1 MLTLRKNIQIGIL
14 QLIFLMTIGN
24 VIAQE
29 EPKIIEII
37 QAGGS
42 TQDQFNFPGANI
54 LIKKEG
60 VRVHLL
66 HEGALI
72 KSDISYFY
80 PKQNFFK
87 ANGEIVFTQ
96 GDSLRMTCDKI
107 EYNGTSKMAKA
118 WGNVVLE
125 RPDMNLKTDTLYL
138 DRSNSKA
145 FYNSFG
151 TIVDEKRK
159 LTSIRGIYFMDE
171 KKYRFISRVK
181 IDDPE
186 YELKS
191 QRLDY
196 YTETDKAFFYGKTTI
211 VGEEYDIYCEK
222 GAYDTQSQKG
232 NFQENAVI
240 FYNNKEIRGDSLYF
254 ENEKNYAAATNN
266 VSIIDTLNKSVING
280 HYGEIFKA
288 KDSAIITRR
297 AMAINIIDLDSLYI
311 HADTLIATGPQEKK
325 ILRGYYDVRIFKTDL
340 RGKSDSLHLDQ
351 STGLIK
357 LLKLP
362 LNRKEE
368 QIFTASQKN
377 AKNPVLWFGKSQMSG
392 DKIFLTSDMKTK
404 KLDSLKIVGNS
415 WIIEKD
421 SISDTGFNQ
430 IKGGILDGAFEE
442 GKLREIEVSK
452 NTEVIYYMYSDE
464 DNELIGID
472 KTTCSRLKMVT
483 ANNQIEDI
491 TFFVSPD
498 GDLYPDKDLPSNERK
513 LEGFIWREE
522 ERPKSILDL
531 FSEEDNQFQPT
542 EIQEMSIPEGFLEKE
557 TD

>member
-1 MLTLRKNIQIGIL
+1 MRKHIQIGIL
-14 QLIFLMTIGN
+14 QLVFLFAIGKA
-24 VIAQE
+24 VAQE
-29 EPKIIEII
+29 EPKIIKII

-54 LIKKEG
+54 LVKKEG
-60 VRVHLL
+60 IRVHLF

-72 KSDISYFY
+72 KSDVSYFY
-80 PKQNFFK
+80 PKENFFR
-87 ANGEIVFTQ
+87 ANGDVIFTQ
-96 GDSLRMTCDKI
+96 GDSLKMTCDQI
-107 EYNGTSKMAKA
+107 EYNGTSKLAKA
-118 WGNVVLE
+118 WGKVVLE
-125 RPDMNLKTDTLYL
+125 RPDMILKTDTLYL
-138 DRSNSKA
+138 DRANSKA

-159 LTSIRGIYFMDE
+159 LTSIKGIYFMDE

-186 YELKS
+186 YLLNS

-196 YTETDKAFFYGKTTI
+196 YTESDKAFFYGKTTI

-222 GAYDTQSQKG
+222 GAYDTQLQRG

-240 FYNNKEIRGDSLYF
+240 FYDNKEIRGDSLYF

-266 VSIIDTLNKSVING
+266 ISVIDTLNRSVING

-297 AMAINIIDLDSLYI
+297 ALAINIIDQDSLYI
-311 HADTLIATGPQEKK
+311 HADTLIATGPTEKK
-325 ILRGYYDVRIFKTDL
+325 ILRGYYDVRVFKTDL
-340 RGKSDSLHLDQ
+340 KGKSDSLHLDQ

-362 LNRKEE
+362 LSRKEN
-368 QIFTASQKN
+368 QILTASQKN
-377 AKNPVLWFGKSQMSG
+377 KKNPILWFGKSQMSG
-392 DKIFLTSDMKTK
+392 DKIFLTSEMETK
-404 KLDSLKIVGNS
+404 KLDSLKIIGNS
-415 WIIEKD
+415 WIIERD

-430 IKGGILDGAFEE
+430 IKGGVLDGLFKE
-442 GKLREIEVSK
+442 GELREIDVSK

-472 KTTCSRLKMVT
+472 KTTCSRLKMISRE
-483 ANNQIEDI
+483 NQIEDI

-498 GDLYPDKDLPSNERK
+498 GNLFPDKDLPLNERK
-513 LEGFIWREE
+513 LEGFIWRED
-522 ERPKSILDL
+522 ERPNTIQEL
-531 FSEEDNQFQPT
+531 FSQEDNQFQPT
-542 EIQEMSIPEGFLEKE
+542 EVKEVSIPEDFLQKIEE
-557 TD
+557 

>member
-1 MLTLRKNIQIGIL
+1 MRKNFQIATL
-14 QLIFLMTIGN
+14 QLIFLLTIGKLL
-24 VIAQE
+24 AQE
-29 EPKIIEII
+29 NQKIIEII

-42 TQDQFNFPGANI
+42 TQDQLSFPGANI
-54 LIKKEG
+54 LVKKND
-60 VRVHLL
+60 VRVHLF

-72 KSDISYFY
+72 KSNVSYFY
-80 PKQNFFK
+80 PEENFFK
-87 ANGEIVFTQ
+87 ANGDVIFTQ
-96 GDSLRMTCDKI
+96 GDTLKMTCDQI
-107 EYNGTSKMAKA
+107 EYDGSSKLAKA
-118 WGNVVLE
+118 WGSVVLE
-125 RPDMNLKTDTLYL
+125 RPDMNLNTDTLYL
-138 DRSNSKA
+138 DRANSKA

-191 QRLDY
+191 EQLDY
-196 YTETDKAFFYGKTTI
+196 FTERDKAYFYGKTTI
-211 VGEEYDIYCEK
+211 VGEEYDIFCEK
-222 GAYDTQSQKG
+222 GAYDTQLQKG
-232 NFQENAVI
+232 NFQKNAVI
-240 FYNNKEIRGDSLYF
+240 FYDNKEIRGDSLYF

-266 VSIIDTLNKSVING
+266 ISVIDTLNKSVING

-297 AMAINIIDLDSLYI
+297 ALAINIIDQDSLFI
-311 HADTLIATGPQEKK
+311 HADTLIATGPTEKK
-325 ILRGYYDVRIFKTDL
+325 ILRGYYDVRIFKKDL

-362 LNRKEE
+362 LTRKEN
-368 QIFTASQKN
+368 QILTASQKN
-377 AKNPVLWFGKSQMSG
+377 AKNPILWFGKSQMSG
-392 DKIFLTSDMKTK
+392 DQIFLTSDMKTK
-404 KLDSLKIVGNS
+404 KLDSLKIIGNS

-421 SISDTGFNQ
+421 SISDIGFNQ
-430 IKGGILDGAFEE
+430 IKGGLLDGLFKE
-442 GKLREIEVSK
+442 GELREIDVKK

-483 ANNQIEDI
+483 RENQIEDI

-498 GDLYPDKDLPSNERK
+498 GNLFPDKDLPINERK
-513 LEGFIWREE
+513 LEGFVWREA
-522 ERPKSILDL
+522 ERPDSILEL
-531 FSEEDNQFQPT
+531 FSDNDNQFQPA
-542 EIQEMSIPEGFLEKE
+542 EIIEIAIPEAFMEKV
-557 TD
+557 D

>member
-1 MLTLRKNIQIGIL
+1 MRKHIQIGIL
-14 QLIFLMTIGN
+14 QLVFLFAIGKAA
-24 VIAQE
+24 AQE
-29 EPKIIEII
+29 EPKTIKII

-42 TQDQFNFPGANI
+42 NQDQFSFPGANI
-54 LIKKEG
+54 LVKKEG
-60 VRVHLL
+60 IRVHLF

-80 PKQNFFK
+80 PKENFFR
-87 ANGEIVFTQ
+87 ANGDVIFTQ
-96 GDSLRMTCDKI
+96 GDTLKMTCDQI
-107 EYNGTSKMAKA
+107 EYDGTSKLAKA
-118 WGNVVLE
+118 WGKVILE

-138 DRSNSKA
+138 DRANSMA

-151 TIVDEKRK
+151 TILDEKRK
-159 LTSIRGIYFMDE
+159 LTSIKGIYFIDE
-171 KKYRFISRVK
+171 LKYRFISNVK

-186 YELKS
+186 YILNS

-196 YTETDKAFFYGKTTI
+196 YTESDKAFFYGKTTI
-211 VGEEYDIYCEK
+211 VGGEYDIYCEK
-222 GAYDTQSQKG
+222 GTYDTQFQRG

-240 FYNNKEIRGDSLYF
+240 YYDNKEIRGDSLYF

-266 VSIIDTLNKSVING
+266 ISVIDTLNKSVING

-297 AMAINIIDLDSLYI
+297 ALAVNIIDKDSLYI
-311 HADTLIATGPQEKK
+311 HADTLIATGPTEKK
-325 ILRGYYDVRIFKTDL
+325 ILRGYYDVKIFKTDL

-362 LNRKEE
+362 LSRKEN
-368 QIFTASQKN
+368 QILTTSQKN
-377 AKNPVLWFGKSQMSG
+377 KKNPILWFGKSQMSG
-392 DKIFLTSDMKTK
+392 DKIFLTSDMQTK
-404 KLDSLKIVGNS
+404 KLDSLKIIGNS

-421 SISDTGFNQ
+421 SISDNGFNQ
-430 IKGGILDGAFEE
+430 IKGGVLDGLFKE
-442 GKLREIEVSK
+442 GELREIDVSK

-483 ANNQIEDI
+483 RENQIEDI

-498 GDLYPDKDLPSNERK
+498 GNLFPDKDLPLNERK
-513 LEGFIWREE
+513 LEGFIWRED
-522 ERPKSILDL
+522 ERPNNIREL
-531 FSEEDNQFQPT
+531 FSKEDNQFQPT
-542 EIQEMSIPEGFLEKE
+542 EIREFSIPEGFLQKIEE
-557 TD
+557 

>member
-1 MLTLRKNIQIGIL
+1 MRKHIQIGIL
-14 QLIFLMTIGN
+14 QLVFLFAIGKA
-24 VIAQE
+24 VAQE
-29 EPKIIEII
+29 EPKIIKII

-54 LIKKEG
+54 LVKKEG
-60 VRVHLL
+60 IRVHLF

-72 KSDISYFY
+72 KSDVSYFY
-80 PKQNFFK
+80 PKENFFR
-87 ANGEIVFTQ
+87 ANGDVIFTQ
-96 GDSLRMTCDKI
+96 GDSLKMTCDQI
-107 EYNGTSKMAKA
+107 EYDGTSKLAKA
-118 WGNVVLE
+118 WGKVVLE
-125 RPDMNLKTDTLYL
+125 RPDMNLKTDTLFL
-138 DRSNSKA
+138 DRANSKA

-151 TIVDEKRK
+151 TIEDEKRK

-186 YELKS
+186 YLLNS

-196 YTETDKAFFYGKTTI
+196 YTESDKAFFYGKTTI

-222 GAYDTQSQKG
+222 GAYDTQLQRG

-240 FYNNKEIRGDSLYF
+240 FYDNKEIRGDSLYF

-266 VSIIDTLNKSVING
+266 ISVIDTLNKSIING

-297 AMAINIIDLDSLYI
+297 ALAVNIIDQDSLYI
-311 HADTLIATGPQEKK
+311 HADTLIATGPTEKK

-362 LNRKEE
+362 LSRKEN
-368 QIFTASQKN
+368 QILTVSQKN
-377 AKNPVLWFGKSQMSG
+377 KKNPILWFGRSQMSG
-392 DKIFLTSDMKTK
+392 DKIFLTSDMETK
-404 KLDSLKIVGNS
+404 KLDSLKIIGNS
-415 WIIEKD
+415 WIIERD

-430 IKGGILDGAFEE
+430 IKGGVLDGLFRE
-442 GKLREIEVSK
+442 GELREIDVSK
-452 NTEVIYYMYSDE
+452 NTEVVYYMYSDE

-483 ANNQIEDI
+483 RENQIEDI

-498 GDLYPDKDLPSNERK
+498 GNLFPDKDLPLNERK
-513 LEGFIWREE
+513 LEGFIWREN
-522 ERPKSILDL
+522 ERPNTIQEL
-531 FSEEDNQFQPT
+531 FSKEDNQFQPT
-542 EIQEMSIPEGFLEKE
+542 EIREVSIPEDFLQKIDE
-557 TD
+557 

>member
-1 MLTLRKNIQIGIL
+1 MRKHIQIGIL
-14 QLIFLMTIGN
+14 QLVFLFAIGKGE
-24 VIAQE
+24 AQE
-29 EPKIIEII
+29 EPKIIKII

-54 LIKKEG
+54 LVKKEG
-60 VRVHLL
+60 IRVHLF

-72 KSDISYFY
+72 KSDVSYFY
-80 PKQNFFK
+80 PKENFFR
-87 ANGEIVFTQ
+87 ANGDVIFTQ
-96 GDSLRMTCDKI
+96 GDSLKMTCDQI
-107 EYNGTSKMAKA
+107 EYDGTSKLAKA
-118 WGNVVLE
+118 WGKVVLE
-125 RPDMNLKTDTLYL
+125 RPDMNLKTDTLFL
-138 DRSNSKA
+138 DRVNSKA

-151 TIVDEKRK
+151 TIEDEKRK

-186 YELKS
+186 YLLNS

-196 YTETDKAFFYGKTTI
+196 YTESDKAFFYGKTTI

-222 GAYDTQSQKG
+222 GAYDTQLQRG

-240 FYNNKEIRGDSLYF
+240 FYDNKEIRGDSLYF

-266 VSIIDTLNKSVING
+266 ISVIDTLNKSIING

-297 AMAINIIDLDSLYI
+297 ALAVNIIDQDSLYI
-311 HADTLIATGPQEKK
+311 HADTLIATGPTEKK

-340 RGKSDSLHLDQ
+340 KGKSDSLHLDQ

-362 LNRKEE
+362 LSRKEN
-368 QIFTASQKN
+368 QILTASQKN
-377 AKNPVLWFGKSQMSG
+377 KKNPILWFGRSQMSG
-392 DKIFLTSDMKTK
+392 DKIFLTSDMETK
-404 KLDSLKIVGNS
+404 KLDSLKIIGNS
-415 WIIEKD
+415 WIIERD

-430 IKGGILDGAFEE
+430 IKGGVLDGLFKE
-442 GKLREIEVSK
+442 GELREIDVSK
-452 NTEVIYYMYSDE
+452 NTEVVYYMYSDE

-483 ANNQIEDI
+483 RENQIEDI

-498 GDLYPDKDLPSNERK
+498 GNLFPDKDLPLNERK
-513 LEGFIWREE
+513 LEGFIWRED
-522 ERPKSILDL
+522 ERPNTIQEL
-531 FSEEDNQFQPT
+531 FSKEDNQFQPT
-542 EIQEMSIPEGFLEKE
+542 EIREVSIPEDFLQKIDE
-557 TD
+557 

>member
-1 MLTLRKNIQIGIL
+1 LRKHIQIGIL
-14 QLIFLMTIGN
+14 QLVFLFAIGKAA
-24 VIAQE
+24 AQE
-29 EPKIIEII
+29 EPKTIKII

-42 TQDQFNFPGANI
+42 NQDQFSFPGANI
-54 LIKKEG
+54 LVKKEG
-60 VRVHLL
+60 IRVHLF

-80 PKQNFFK
+80 PKENFFR
-87 ANGEIVFTQ
+87 ANGDVIFTQ
-96 GDSLRMTCDKI
+96 GDTLKMTCDQI
-107 EYNGTSKMAKA
+107 EYDGTSKLAKA
-118 WGNVVLE
+118 WGKVVLE

-138 DRSNSKA
+138 DRANSKA

-151 TIVDEKRK
+151 TILDEKRK
-159 LTSIRGIYFMDE
+159 LTSIKGIYFIDE
-171 KKYRFISRVK
+171 LKYRFISNVK

-186 YELKS
+186 YILNS

-196 YTETDKAFFYGKTTI
+196 YTESDKAFFYGKTTI
-211 VGEEYDIYCEK
+211 VGGEYDIYCEK
-222 GAYDTQSQKG
+222 GTYDTQFQRG

-240 FYNNKEIRGDSLYF
+240 YYDNKEIRGDSLYF

-266 VSIIDTLNKSVING
+266 ISVIDTLNKSVING

-297 AMAINIIDLDSLYI
+297 ALAVNIIDQDSLYI
-311 HADTLIATGPQEKK
+311 HADTLIATGPTEKK
-325 ILRGYYDVRIFKTDL
+325 ILRGYYDVKIFKTDL

-362 LNRKEE
+362 LSRKEN
-368 QIFTASQKN
+368 QILTTSQKN
-377 AKNPVLWFGKSQMSG
+377 KKNPILWFGKSQMSG
-392 DKIFLTSDMKTK
+392 DKIFLTSDMQTK
-404 KLDSLKIVGNS
+404 KLDSLKIIGNS

-421 SISDTGFNQ
+421 SISDNGFNQ
-430 IKGGILDGAFEE
+430 IKGGVLDGLFKE
-442 GKLREIEVSK
+442 GELREIDVSK

-483 ANNQIEDI
+483 KENQIEDI

-498 GDLYPDKDLPSNERK
+498 GNLFPDKDLPLNERK
-513 LEGFIWREE
+513 LEGFIWRED
-522 ERPKSILDL
+522 ERPNNIREL
-531 FSEEDNQFQPT
+531 FSKEDNQFQPT
-542 EIQEMSIPEGFLEKE
+542 EIREFSIPEGFLQKIEE
-557 TD
+557 

>member
-1 MLTLRKNIQIGIL
+1 MRKHIQIGIL
-14 QLIFLMTIGN
+14 QLVFLFAIGKAA
-24 VIAQE
+24 AQE
-29 EPKIIEII
+29 EPKTIKII

-42 TQDQFNFPGANI
+42 NQDQFSFPGANI
-54 LIKKEG
+54 LVKKEG
-60 VRVHLL
+60 IRVHLF

-80 PKQNFFK
+80 PKENFFR
-87 ANGEIVFTQ
+87 ANGDVIFTQ
-96 GDSLRMTCDKI
+96 GDTLKMTCDQI
-107 EYNGTSKMAKA
+107 EYDGTSKLAKA
-118 WGNVVLE
+118 WGKVVLE

-138 DRSNSKA
+138 DRANSKA

-151 TIVDEKRK
+151 TILDEKRK
-159 LTSIRGIYFMDE
+159 LTSIKGIYFIDE
-171 KKYRFISRVK
+171 LKYRFISNVK

-186 YELKS
+186 YILNS

-196 YTETDKAFFYGKTTI
+196 YTESDKAFFYGKTTI
-211 VGEEYDIYCEK
+211 VGGEYDIYCEK
-222 GAYDTQSQKG
+222 GTYDTQFQRG

-240 FYNNKEIRGDSLYF
+240 FYDNKEIRGDSLYF

-266 VSIIDTLNKSVING
+266 ISVIDTLNKSVING

-297 AMAINIIDLDSLYI
+297 ALAVNIIDQDSLYI
-311 HADTLIATGPQEKK
+311 HADTLIATGPTEKK
-325 ILRGYYDVRIFKTDL
+325 ILRGYYDVKIFKTDL

-362 LNRKEE
+362 LSRKEN
-368 QIFTASQKN
+368 QILTTSQKN
-377 AKNPVLWFGKSQMSG
+377 KKNPILWFGKSQMSG
-392 DKIFLTSDMKTK
+392 DKIFLTSDMQTK
-404 KLDSLKIVGNS
+404 KLDSLKIIGNS

-421 SISDTGFNQ
+421 SISDNGFNQ
-430 IKGGILDGAFEE
+430 IKGGVLDGLFKE
-442 GKLREIEVSK
+442 GELREIDVSK

-483 ANNQIEDI
+483 KENQIEDI

-498 GDLYPDKDLPSNERK
+498 GNLFPDKDLPLNERK
-513 LEGFIWREE
+513 LEGFIWRED
-522 ERPKSILDL
+522 ERPNNIREL
-531 FSEEDNQFQPT
+531 FSKEDNQFQPT
-542 EIQEMSIPEGFLEKE
+542 EIREFSIPEGFLQKIEE
-557 TD
+557 

>member
-1 MLTLRKNIQIGIL
+1 MRKHIQISIL
-14 QLIFLMTIGN
+14 QIVFLFAIGKG
-24 VIAQE
+24 VAQE
-29 EPKIIEII
+29 ETKIIKII

-42 TQDQFNFPGANI
+42 KQDQFNFPGANI
-54 LIKKEG
+54 LVKKEG
-60 VRVHLL
+60 IRVHLF

-72 KSDISYFY
+72 KSDVSYFY
-80 PKQNFFK
+80 PEENFFR
-87 ANGEIVFTQ
+87 ANGNVIFTQ
-96 GDSLRMTCDKI
+96 GDSLKMTCDQI
-107 EYNGTSKMAKA
+107 EYDGTGKLAKA
-118 WGNVVLE
+118 WGKVVLE

-138 DRSNSKA
+138 DRANSKA

-186 YELKS
+186 YLLNS

-196 YTETDKAFFYGKTTI
+196 YTESDKALFYGKTTI

-222 GAYDTQSQKG
+222 GAYDTQLQRG

-240 FYNNKEIRGDSLYF
+240 FYDNKEIRGDSLYF

-266 VSIIDTLNKSVING
+266 ISVIDTLNKSVING

-288 KDSAIITRR
+288 KDSAIITQR
-297 AMAINIIDLDSLYI
+297 ALAVNIIDQDSLYI
-311 HADTLIATGPQEKK
+311 HADTLIATGSDEKK

-362 LNRKEE
+362 LSRKEN
-368 QIFTASQKN
+368 QILTASQKN
-377 AKNPVLWFGKSQMSG
+377 KKNPVLWFGKSQMSG
-392 DKIFLTSDMKTK
+392 DKIFLTSDMQTK
-404 KLDSLKIVGNS
+404 KLDSLKIIGNS
-415 WIIEKD
+415 WIIERD

-430 IKGGILDGAFEE
+430 IKGGVLDGLFKE
-442 GKLREIEVSK
+442 GELREIDVSK
-452 NTEVIYYMYSDE
+452 NTEVVYYMYSDE

-483 ANNQIEDI
+483 RENQIEDI

-498 GDLYPDKDLPSNERK
+498 GNLFPDKDLPLNERK
-513 LEGFIWREE
+513 LEGFTWRVD
-522 ERPKSILDL
+522 ERPNTIQEL

-542 EIQEMSIPEGFLEKE
+542 EIRKVSIPEDFQQKIEE
-557 TD
+557 

>member
-1 MLTLRKNIQIGIL
+1 MRKHIQIGIL
-14 QLIFLMTIGN
+14 QLVFLFAIGKA
-24 VIAQE
+24 VSQE
-29 EPKIIEII
+29 EPKIIKII

-54 LIKKEG
+54 LVKKEG
-60 VRVHLL
+60 IRVHLF

-72 KSDISYFY
+72 KSDVSYFY
-80 PKQNFFK
+80 PKENFFR
-87 ANGEIVFTQ
+87 ANGDVIFTQ
-96 GDSLRMTCDKI
+96 GDSLKMTCDQI
-107 EYNGTSKMAKA
+107 EYDGTSKLAKA
-118 WGNVVLE
+118 WGKVVLE
-125 RPDMNLKTDTLYL
+125 RPDMNLKTDTLFL
-138 DRSNSKA
+138 DRANSKA

-151 TIVDEKRK
+151 TIEDEKRK

-181 IDDPE
+181 IADPK
-186 YELKS
+186 YLLNS

-196 YTETDKAFFYGKTTI
+196 YTESDKAFFYGKTTI

-222 GAYDTQSQKG
+222 GAYDTQLQRG

-240 FYNNKEIRGDSLYF
+240 FYDNKEIRGDSLYF

-266 VSIIDTLNKSVING
+266 ISVIDTLNKSVING

-297 AMAINIIDLDSLYI
+297 ALAVNIIDQDSLYI
-311 HADTLIATGPQEKK
+311 HADTLIATGPTEKK

-362 LNRKEE
+362 LSRKEN
-368 QIFTASQKN
+368 QILTASQKN
-377 AKNPVLWFGKSQMSG
+377 KKNPILWFGRSQMSG
-392 DKIFLTSDMKTK
+392 DKIFLTSNMETK
-404 KLDSLKIVGNS
+404 KLDSLKIIGNS
-415 WIIEKD
+415 WIIERD

-430 IKGGILDGAFEE
+430 IKGGVLDGLFKE
-442 GKLREIEVSK
+442 GELREIDVSK
-452 NTEVIYYMYSDE
+452 NTEVVYYMYSDE

-483 ANNQIEDI
+483 RENQIEDI

-498 GDLYPDKDLPSNERK
+498 GNLFPDKDLPLNERK
-513 LEGFIWREE
+513 LEGFIWRED
-522 ERPKSILDL
+522 ERPDTIQEL
-531 FSEEDNQFQPT
+531 FSKEDNQFQPT
-542 EIQEMSIPEGFLEKE
+542 EIKEVSIPEDFLQKI
-557 TD
+557 DK

>member
-1 MLTLRKNIQIGIL
+1 MRQKIQIGIL
-14 QLIFLMTIGN
+14 QLIFLFAIGK
-24 VIAQE
+24 VASQE
-29 EPKIIEII
+29 QPKIIEII

-42 TQDQFNFPGANI
+42 TQDQFRFPGANI

-60 VRVHLL
+60 VRVHLI

-72 KSDISYFY
+72 KSDVSYFY
-80 PKQNFFK
+80 PKENFFR
-87 ANGEIVFTQ
+87 ANGDVVFTQ
-96 GDSLRMTCDKI
+96 GDTLKMTCDQI
-107 EYNGTSKMAKA
+107 EYDGSSKLAKA
-118 WGNVVLE
+118 WGKVVLE

-138 DRSNSKA
+138 DRANSKA

-159 LTSIRGIYFMDE
+159 LTSIRGIYFMNE

-191 QRLDY
+191 QQLDY
-196 YTETDKAFFYGKTTI
+196 YTESDKAFFYGKTTI
-211 VGEEYDIYCEK
+211 VGEEYNIYCEK
-222 GAYDTQSQKG
+222 GAYDTQLQKG

-240 FYNNKEIRGDSLYF
+240 FYDNKEIRGDSLYF

-266 VSIIDTLNKSVING
+266 ISVIDTLNKSVING

-297 AMAINIIDLDSLYI
+297 ALAVNIIDRDSLYI
-311 HADTLIATGPQEKK
+311 HADTLIATGPTEKK

-340 RGKSDSLHLDQ
+340 RGRSDSLHLDQ

-362 LNRKEE
+362 LSRKEN
-368 QIFTASQKN
+368 QILTASQKN
-377 AKNPVLWFGKSQMSG
+377 KKNPILWFGKSQMSG
-392 DKIFLTSDMKTK
+392 DKIFLTSDIKTK
-404 KLDSLKIVGNS
+404 KLDSLKIIGNS
-415 WIIEKD
+415 WIIERD

-430 IKGGILDGAFEE
+430 IKGGVLDGLFKKGE
-442 GKLREIEVSK
+442 LREIDVSK

-464 DNELIGID
+464 DNKLIGID

-483 ANNQIEDI
+483 NENQIEDI

-498 GDLYPDKDLPSNERK
+498 GNLFPDKDLPINERK
-513 LEGFIWREE
+513 LEGFIWREY
-522 ERPKSILDL
+522 ERPNTILEL

-542 EIQEMSIPEGFLEKE
+542 EIREVSIPEDFLQKTEQ
-557 TD
+557 

>member
-1 MLTLRKNIQIGIL
+1 MRKHIQIGIL
-14 QLIFLMTIGN
+14 QLVFLFAIGKA
-24 VIAQE
+24 VAQE
-29 EPKIIEII
+29 EPKIIKII

-54 LIKKEG
+54 LVKKEG
-60 VRVHLL
+60 IRVHLF

-72 KSDISYFY
+72 KSDVSYFY
-80 PKQNFFK
+80 PKENFFR
-87 ANGEIVFTQ
+87 ANGDVIFTQ
-96 GDSLRMTCDKI
+96 GDSLKMTCDQI
-107 EYNGTSKMAKA
+107 EYDGTSKLAKA
-118 WGNVVLE
+118 WGKVVLE
-125 RPDMNLKTDTLYL
+125 RPDMNLKTDTLFL
-138 DRSNSKA
+138 DRANSKA

-151 TIVDEKRK
+151 TIEDEKRK

-171 KKYRFISRVK
+171 KKYRFISSVK

-186 YELKS
+186 YLLNS

-196 YTETDKAFFYGKTTI
+196 YTESDKAFFYGKTTI

-222 GAYDTQSQKG
+222 GAYDTQLQRG

-240 FYNNKEIRGDSLYF
+240 FYDNKEIRGDSLYF

-266 VSIIDTLNKSVING
+266 ISVIDTLNKSVING
-280 HYGEIFKA
+280 HYGEVFKA

-297 AMAINIIDLDSLYI
+297 GLAVNIIDQDSLYI
-311 HADTLIATGPQEKK
+311 HADTLIATGPTEKK

-362 LNRKEE
+362 LSRKES
-368 QIFTASQKN
+368 QILTASQKN
-377 AKNPVLWFGKSQMSG
+377 KKNPILWFGRSQMSG
-392 DKIFLTSDMKTK
+392 DKIFLTSNMETK
-404 KLDSLKIVGNS
+404 KLDSLKIIGNS
-415 WIIEKD
+415 WIIERD

-430 IKGGILDGAFEE
+430 IKGGVLDGLFKE
-442 GKLREIEVSK
+442 GELREIDVSK
-452 NTEVIYYMYSDE
+452 NTEVVYYMYSDE

-483 ANNQIEDI
+483 RENQIEDI

-498 GDLYPDKDLPSNERK
+498 GNLFPDKDLPLNERK
-513 LEGFIWREE
+513 LEGFIWRED
-522 ERPKSILDL
+522 ERPNTIQEL
-531 FSEEDNQFQPT
+531 FSKEDNQFQPT
-542 EIQEMSIPEGFLEKE
+542 EIKEVSIPEDFLQKIDE
-557 TD
+557 

>member
-1 MLTLRKNIQIGIL
+1 MRKHIQIGIL
-14 QLIFLMTIGN
+14 QLVFLFAIGKA
-24 VIAQE
+24 VAQE
-29 EPKIIEII
+29 EPKIIKII

-54 LIKKEG
+54 LVKKEG
-60 VRVHLL
+60 IRVHLF

-72 KSDISYFY
+72 KSDVSYFY
-80 PKQNFFK
+80 PKENFFR
-87 ANGEIVFTQ
+87 ANGDVIFTQ
-96 GDSLRMTCDKI
+96 GDSLKMTCDQI
-107 EYNGTSKMAKA
+107 EYNGTSKLAKA
-118 WGNVVLE
+118 WGKVVLE

-138 DRSNSKA
+138 DRANSKA

-186 YELKS
+186 YILNS

-196 YTETDKAFFYGKTTI
+196 YTESDKAFFYGKTTI

-222 GAYDTQSQKG
+222 GAYDTQLQRG

-240 FYNNKEIRGDSLYF
+240 FYDNKEIRGDSLYF

-266 VSIIDTLNKSVING
+266 ISVIDTLNKSVING

-297 AMAINIIDLDSLYI
+297 ALAINIIDQDSLYI
-311 HADTLIATGPQEKK
+311 HADTLIATGPTEKK
-325 ILRGYYDVRIFKTDL
+325 ILRGYYDVRVFKTDL

-362 LNRKEE
+362 LSRKEN
-368 QIFTASQKN
+368 QILTASQKN
-377 AKNPVLWFGKSQMSG
+377 KKNPILWFGKSQMSG
-392 DKIFLTSDMKTK
+392 DKIFLTSDMETK
-404 KLDSLKIVGNS
+404 KLDSLKIIGNS
-415 WIIEKD
+415 WIIERD
-421 SISDTGFNQ
+421 SISDSGFNQ
-430 IKGGILDGAFEE
+430 IKGGVLDGLFKE
-442 GKLREIEVSK
+442 GELREIDVSK

-483 ANNQIEDI
+483 RENQIEDI

-498 GDLYPDKDLPSNERK
+498 GNLFPDKDLPFNERK
-513 LEGFIWREE
+513 LEGFIWRED
-522 ERPKSILDL
+522 ERPNTIQEL

-542 EIQEMSIPEGFLEKE
+542 EIREVSIPEDFLQKIEE
-557 TD
+557 

>member
-1 MLTLRKNIQIGIL
+1 MRKHIQIGIL
-14 QLIFLMTIGN
+14 QLVFLFAIGKA
-24 VIAQE
+24 VAQE
-29 EPKIIEII
+29 EPKIIKII

-54 LIKKEG
+54 LVKKEG
-60 VRVHLL
+60 IRVHLF

-72 KSDISYFY
+72 KSDVSYFY
-80 PKQNFFK
+80 PKENFFR
-87 ANGEIVFTQ
+87 ANGDVIFTQ
-96 GDSLRMTCDKI
+96 GDSLKMTCDQI
-107 EYNGTSKMAKA
+107 EYDGTSKLAKA
-118 WGNVVLE
+118 WGQVVLE
-125 RPDMNLKTDTLYL
+125 RPDMNLKTDTLFL
-138 DRSNSKA
+138 DRANSKA

-151 TIVDEKRK
+151 TIEDEKRK

-186 YELKS
+186 YLLNS

-196 YTETDKAFFYGKTTI
+196 YTESDKAFFYGKTTI

-222 GAYDTQSQKG
+222 GAYDTQLQRG

-240 FYNNKEIRGDSLYF
+240 FYDNKEIRGDSLYF

-266 VSIIDTLNKSVING
+266 ISVIDTLNKSVING

-297 AMAINIIDLDSLYI
+297 GLAVNIIDQDSLYI
-311 HADTLIATGPQEKK
+311 HADTLIATGPTEKK

-362 LNRKEE
+362 LSRKEN
-368 QIFTASQKN
+368 QILTASQKN
-377 AKNPVLWFGKSQMSG
+377 KKNPILWFGRSQMSG
-392 DKIFLTSDMKTK
+392 DKIFLTSNMETK
-404 KLDSLKIVGNS
+404 KLDSLKIIGNS
-415 WIIEKD
+415 WIIERD

-430 IKGGILDGAFEE
+430 IKGGVLDGLFKE
-442 GKLREIEVSK
+442 GELREIDVSK
-452 NTEVIYYMYSDE
+452 NTEVVYYMYSDE

-483 ANNQIEDI
+483 KENQIEDI

-498 GDLYPDKDLPSNERK
+498 GNLFPEKDLPHNERK
-513 LEGFIWREE
+513 LEGFIWRED
-522 ERPKSILDL
+522 ERPNTIQEL
-531 FSEEDNQFQPT
+531 FSKEDNQFQPT
-542 EIQEMSIPEGFLEKE
+542 EIREVSIPEDFLQKIDE
-557 TD
+557 

>member
-1 MLTLRKNIQIGIL
+1 MRKHIQIGIL
-14 QLIFLMTIGN
+14 QLVFLFAIGKGE
-24 VIAQE
+24 AQE
-29 EPKIIEII
+29 EPKIIKII

-54 LIKKEG
+54 LVKKEG
-60 VRVHLL
+60 IRVHLF

-72 KSDISYFY
+72 KSDVSYFY
-80 PKQNFFK
+80 PKENFFR
-87 ANGEIVFTQ
+87 ANGDVIFTQ
-96 GDSLRMTCDKI
+96 GDSLKMTCDQI
-107 EYNGTSKMAKA
+107 EYDGTSKLAKA
-118 WGNVVLE
+118 WGKVVLE
-125 RPDMNLKTDTLYL
+125 RPDMNLKTDTLFL
-138 DRSNSKA
+138 DRVNSKA

-151 TIVDEKRK
+151 TIEDEKRK

-186 YELKS
+186 YLLNS

-196 YTETDKAFFYGKTTI
+196 YTESDKAFFYGKTTI

-222 GAYDTQSQKG
+222 GAYDTQLQRG

-240 FYNNKEIRGDSLYF
+240 FYDNKEIRGDSLYF

-266 VSIIDTLNKSVING
+266 ISVIDTLNKSVING

-297 AMAINIIDLDSLYI
+297 ALAVNIIDQDSLYI
-311 HADTLIATGPQEKK
+311 HADTLIATGPTEKK

-340 RGKSDSLHLDQ
+340 KGKSDSLHLDQ

-362 LNRKEE
+362 LSRKEN
-368 QIFTASQKN
+368 QILTASQKN
-377 AKNPVLWFGKSQMSG
+377 KKNPILWFGRSQMSG
-392 DKIFLTSDMKTK
+392 DKIFLTSDMETK
-404 KLDSLKIVGNS
+404 KLDSLKIIGNS
-415 WIIEKD
+415 WIIERD

-430 IKGGILDGAFEE
+430 IKGGVLDGLFKE
-442 GKLREIEVSK
+442 GELREIDVSK
-452 NTEVIYYMYSDE
+452 NTEVVYYMYSDE

-483 ANNQIEDI
+483 RENQIEDI

-498 GDLYPDKDLPSNERK
+498 GNLFPDKDLPHNERK
-513 LEGFIWREE
+513 LEGFIWRED
-522 ERPKSILDL
+522 ERPNTIQEL
-531 FSEEDNQFQPT
+531 FSKEDNQFQPT
-542 EIQEMSIPEGFLEKE
+542 EIREVSIPEDFLQKIDE
-557 TD
+557 

>member
-1 MLTLRKNIQIGIL
+1 MIKNIHIGLL
-14 QLIFLMTIGN
+14 QLIFILAIGKSS
-24 VIAQE
+24 AQE
-29 EPKIIEII
+29 DPKIIEII

-42 TQDQFNFPGANI
+42 TQDQFNYPGANI
-54 LIKKEG
+54 LVKKEG
-60 VRVHLL
+60 VRVHLF

-72 KSDISYFY
+72 KSDVSYFY
-80 PKQNFFK
+80 PEKNFFK
-87 ANGEIVFTQ
+87 ANGDVVFTQ
-96 GDSLRMTCDKI
+96 GDTLKMTCDQI
-107 EYNGTSKMAKA
+107 EYDGSSKLAKA
-118 WGNVVLE
+118 WGKVVLQ

-138 DRSNSKA
+138 DRANSKA

-159 LTSIRGIYFMDE
+159 LTSIRGIYFMDQ
-171 KKYRFISRVK
+171 KKYRFVSRVK

-186 YELKS
+186 YILKS
-191 QRLDY
+191 QQLDY
-196 YTETDKAFFYGKTTI
+196 FTESDKAFFFGKTTI
-211 VGEEYDIYCEK
+211 VGEEYDIYCER
-222 GAYDTQSQKG
+222 GAYDTQLQKG

-240 FYNNKEIRGDSLYF
+240 FYDNKEIRGDSLYF
-254 ENEKNYAAATNN
+254 ENEKNYAAATNHI
-266 VSIIDTLNKSVING
+266 SIIDTLNKSVING

-297 AMAINIIDLDSLYI
+297 AMAINIIDQDSLYI
-311 HADTLIATGPQEKK
+311 HADTLIATGPSEKR
-325 ILRGYYDVRIFKTDL
+325 ILRGYYDVRVFKTDL

-362 LNRKEE
+362 MTRKEN
-368 QIFTASQKN
+368 QILTISQKN
-377 AKNPVLWFGKSQMSG
+377 AKNPILWFGKSQMSG
-392 DKIFLTSDMKTK
+392 DEIFLTSDMKTK

-430 IKGGILDGAFEE
+430 IKGGLLDGLFKE
-442 GKLREIEVSK
+442 GELREIEVSK

-472 KTTCSRLKMVT
+472 KTTCSRLKMISRE
-483 ANNQIEDI
+483 NQIEDI

-498 GDLYPDKDLPSNERK
+498 GNLFPDKDLPINDRK
-513 LEGFIWREE
+513 LEGFIWREV
-522 ERPKSILDL
+522 ERPNTINDL
-531 FSEEDNQFQPT
+531 FSEDDNQFQPT
-542 EIQEMSIPEGFLEKE
+542 EIKEITIPEAFVEKIDE
-557 TD
+557 